1 MIVNRLNLDP
11 TKKLILDNLMD
22 KKSYDDLIN
31 QQEKSDLIDPLG
43 LFTVLK
49 NIQNRKCSCGFLC
62 IEIGIIYG
70 EFDKLKPKNITIPFK
85 EEKNVHLII
94 KPIILLNNTSTPS
107 PNPPSPSP
115 KPQPINPGQID
126 LFASEDCDEL
136 KLSGNAPRFKE
147 IEGHS
152 QRKFYR
158 KVAVAENIYSQ
169 EIFRQG
175 LNLIIIQRDK
185 KYTKRNY
192 KY

>member
-1 MIVNRLNLDP
+1 
-11 TKKLILDNLMD
+11 MD
-22 KKSYDDLIN
+22 KKTYEDFIH
-31 QQEKSDLIDPLG
+31 QQEKSEIQDPLG
-43 LFTVLK
+43 LYTVLK

-62 IEIGIIYG
+62 VEIGVIYG
-70 EFDKLKPKNITIPFK
+70 DFDKLKPKNITIPFK
-85 EEKNVHLII
+85 EDKNVHLII
-94 KPIILLNNTSTPS
+94 KPIVLLNNTSTPS
-107 PNPPSPSP
+107 PKPPSPSP
-115 KPQPINPGQID
+115 KPEPINPGQID

-147 IEGHS
+147 IERQNQR

-185 KYTKRNY
+185 KYSKRMFNI
-192 KY
+192 K

>member
-1 MIVNRLNLDP
+1 M
-11 TKKLILDNLMD
+11 
-22 KKSYDDLIN
+22 
-31 QQEKSDLIDPLG
+31 
-43 LFTVLK
+43 
-49 NIQNRKCSCGFLC
+49 
-62 IEIGIIYG
+62 
-70 EFDKLKPKNITIPFK
+70 
-85 EEKNVHLII
+85 II
-94 KPIILLNNTSTPS
+94 KPIVLVNNTSTPT

-115 KPQPINPGQID
+115 KPEPINPGQID

-147 IEGHS
+147 IEKQT

-185 KYTKRNY
+185 KYSKCIF
-192 KY
+192 KIK